1 MFFSPVP
8 SQSLQYTNI
17 TEALLRNYP
26 EFRSYYNPL
35 GALIDHLSH
44 QEIQQLPSISN
55 ITTFL
60 PSFLFPNDMRLLA
73 SLLEQESRL
82 DMQGCICSILGS
94 INTAMC
100 GVYYVQPKNNWRE
113 PLIDYW
119 MVLARP
125 GSMKTSVIT
134 ALKKPHNDFQN
145 ELEND
150 FILNHLDKETLKERK
165 RLYKKE
171 KERFLKEKLT
181 KLTGENRYSP
191 DEVRRA
197 HEEAERYYNKLSAG
211 LKTTTCPRLFWQAG
225 TMKGLADLM
234 AEQNGYIGVMD
245 SEDTFLEE
253 NFLCTHPDSTLFLR
267 GWDCATYQ
275 RTVHGKEI
283 IVKNASFPL
292 LLIIQPG
299 VARNLFSN
307 KQLNIKGVLAR
318 FLCYW
323 TPSQQHQEGIVEI
336 VSAQKHKKFILENYQ
351 NKIYQLLKRSCNF
364 RKERKFIEIPLTSE
378 AEDFL
383 REKKRHYEKL
393 MERSE
398 YEFLSDWLG
407 KAHGFLLRITGDI
420 HCWNN
425 PEAPELTPIT
435 KSEMLDAASLLDNLQ
450 KHAEYSFCPS
460 QIAACEDAKRILL
473 YFKYH
478 KNIYPFFDSCILYQ
492 NIRGLNSVKVNIALN
507 LMSQLYYIALI
518 PKRRGG
524 FFFFF
529 YPNLHNF
536 IYNKL

>member
-1 MFFSPVP
+1 MSFTPNPYPFS
-8 SQSLQYTNI
+8 SNTNV
-17 TEALLRNYP
+17 TEALLLNYP
-26 EFRSYYNPL
+26 ELRVYANPF
-35 GALIDHLSH
+35 GALINQLSY

-55 ITTFL
+55 ITTSL
-60 PSFLFPNDMRLLA
+60 PSFHFPNDIRLLA

-82 DMQGCICSILGS
+82 DMQGCICSILGA

-119 MVLARP
+119 MILARP
-125 GSMKTSVIT
+125 SSMKTSVVT
-134 ALKKPHNDFQN
+134 ALKKPHDDFQN

-150 FILNHLDKETLKERK
+150 FILNQLDKETLKERK

-181 KLTGENRYSP
+181 KLTGEKRYSP

-197 HEEAERYYNKLSAG
+197 HDEAERYYNKLSAG
-211 LKTTTCPRLFWQAG
+211 LKSTTCPRLFWQAG

-275 RTVHGKEI
+275 RTVYGKEI

-323 TPSQQHQEGIVEI
+323 TPSQQQEKNIIGTAARINKE
-336 VSAQKHKKFILENYQ
+336 SLLEGYQ
-351 NKIYQLLKRSCNF
+351 NKIHQLLQRSWNL
-364 RKERKFIEIPLTSE
+364 RKERKFIELPLTPE

-383 REKKRHYEKL
+383 REKKRYYEEL

-435 KSEMLDAASLLDNLQ
+435 RYEMEDAASLLDNLQ
-450 KHAEYSFCPS
+450 KHAEYSFCPN
-460 QIAACEDAKRILL
+460 QIAACEDAKRILSYL
-473 YFKYH
+473 KRH
-478 KNIYPFFDSCILYQ
+478 QNIYPFFDSCILYQ
-492 NIRGLNSVKVNIALN
+492 NIRGLDSVKVNIALD
-507 LMSQLYYIALI
+507 LMSQLYHVALI
-518 PKRRGG
+518 PKKRGG
-524 FFFFF
+524 FFVV
-529 YPNLHNF
+529 PHPSLHNF
-536 IYNKL
+536 IYKNKL